1 LAIVCYRRWSILLAG
16 SRDFAASSLTVMH
29 RRLRAAGVNAEL
41 YIFDGLPHAFLL
53 DSELPESREAYGV
66 ISRFFDAHL
75 DPG

>member
-1 LAIVCYRRWSILLAG
+1 
-16 SRDFAASSLTVMH
+16 MH

-53 DSELPESREAYGV
+53 DSELPESQEAYGV